1 MEIGN
6 LTNLEF
12 LEISSNELNGSLPS
26 SIGNLS
32 KLVYLNLYGNHLT
45 SSLPPKLWNLETIQL
60 LDAGSNNF
68 QGNES
73 ENSRNCMNMS
83 HLKFL
88 NQANRFSSSIPKNIG
103 QVMPNLQW
111 LNVPNSGITG
121 SIPNFIGDFVNLS
134 VVDLVGNKLM
144 GPIPTMRNLMD
155 LQYLNLSNNTLSGYI
170 PPSLRFSFKLKL
182 LDLGK
187 IPSWIGKSIKSLHLY
202 SLQVLDLT
210 LNSLSSTVPAIFKKI
225 TAVVM
230 YDAPVYTLHEK
241 PFETFYSYNQ
251 GDLYFGV
258 TCIDFSRNNFS
269 GPVPKELTR
278 LSSLHILNLSH
289 NHLSGRILEEIYKMR
304 KLERLDLPNNLLSG
318 EIPPNMQS
326 MTFLNTLNVSF
337 NNLSRPIPYSGQ
349 MTTFNTP
356 SYYGNPQLCGPL
368 LLEKCTRE
376 ESVSNS
382 SNSRDMRNGSS
393 EIPWMSVGL
402 GFGFGFGGF
411 FSMIFVPRHWS
422 HSVLE
427 WMD

>member
-144 GPIPTMRNLMD
+144 GPIPTMGNLMD

-187 IPSWIGKSIKSLHLY
+187 IPSWIGKSIKSLH
-202 SLQVLDLT
+202 VL
-210 LNSLSSTVPAIFKKI
+210 S
-225 TAVVM
+225 
-230 YDAPVYTLHEK
+230 
-241 PFETFYSYNQ
+241 
-251 GDLYFGV
+251 
-258 TCIDFSRNNFS
+258 
-269 GPVPKELTR
+269 
-278 LSSLHILNLSH
+278 
-289 NHLSGRILEEIYKMR
+289 LSGRILEEIYKMR

-402 GFGFGFGGF
+402 GFGFGFDGF